1 MVKRV
6 VLAGISGAIVLT
18 VWVFISNGIFRFT
31 SRVEMQRLPN
41 EGAIYAVLKS
51 NNVVAFLGLFVAIVA
66 DMHEHG
72 IGGYPLPEAGLVA
85 AYRGISWLLCGLVI
99 AWLVRRGRPAPALG
113 QSSPA

>member
-1 MVKRV
+1 VYGIRYAGFGHEAAGRMLAIDLVCALIAPLLAAWLLALAAER
-6 VLAGISGAIVLT
+6 VLASYWRSVG
-18 VWVFISNGIFRFT
+18 F
-31 SRVEMQRLPN
+31 
-41 EGAIYAVLKS
+41 
-51 NNVVAFLGLFVAIVA
+51 VAFLGLFVAIVA